1 MENSENFKKVV
12 TILAKY
18 KNTDKFKVRV
28 GKNGIGFSIHRDVND
43 ELMKS
48 DIPKNEIEN
57 INKKI
62 LDVITDLLP
71 RLIEQN
77 PSDFVVFPSV
87 SEGKFKIASQFYNR
101 NKVAES

>member
-1 MENSENFKKVV
+1 MELPVGIIFDCSR
-12 TILAKY
+12 ILIKIA
-18 KNTDKFKVRV
+18 
-28 GKNGIGFSIHRDVND
+28 
-43 ELMKS
+43 KS
-48 DIPKNEIEN
+48 DI
-57 INKKI
+57 
-62 LDVITDLLP
+62 LP